1 MLYIKQASVL
11 IKQLASHTSGIR
23 HYKHDD
29 EGLLYEKYDVIKSLD
44 LFKNDE
50 LVSFPGSILI
60 YCVWFYKKLDSK

>member
-1 MLYIKQASVL
+1 MLFIKQASVL
-11 IKQLASHTSGIR
+11 IKQLAAHTSGIR

-50 LVSFPGSILI
+50 LVSFPGSI
-60 YCVWFYKKLDSK
+60 